1 MYDTEFELDDSDE
14 GEKENDGGKNRR
26 RKTGDGKTDRHAVR
40 LSDSESDETRNVPL
54 AERLTRRWRR
64 EAAADR
70 RRDDPSPVAFDVS
83 RISTSP

>member
-14 GEKENDGGKNRR
+14 GEKENDGGKTGDG
-26 RKTGDGKTDRHAVR
+26 KTGDGKTDRHAVR

-70 RRDDPSPVAFDVS
+70 RRDDPSPVAFGVV